1 MFKLSRMSCIRFSAS
16 PAPWYLSLA
25 AMGLAGMSFVSNPS
39 ASAQELEIPQ
49 PPPVTF
55 TVQDTQPATQPPTLP
70 ETRVEANQPT
80 LPPTNVE
87 GFDPSLIDPNGG
99 YDPVLD
105 GTPFSSAIDP
115 GYRQSQSTTGS
126 LIPLLDAENPA
137 TVNVVS
143 RDLMNDQINL
153 QLNDVLRNAGAV
165 TQGVSDGVI
174 RDTFLIRGI
183 QLSTRD
189 FRRDG
194 FLDPTL
200 TPRDFQDIERV
211 EILKGPASSIW
222 GSGSP
227 AGTVNLITKKP
238 IDEQFSEFAYTFGS
252 FERSRFTIDTNGR
265 ANESGTILYRVNAAQ
280 EDANGFVDF
289 DYLSRTLISPTVSW
303 QMTEN
308 ARLTYS
314 ASYHDHQTRGYQGVP
329 VVNGNPL
336 FLPPNRYVGEPANDF
351 FNSEEFRQSLVLEQ
365 YLTDEWSLRVGAYSL
380 WYDYPLSV
388 TAASGTPPGPF
399 PPAPEPF
406 FYRSRSVFTE
416 SDESSASVQANL
428 VGDFNWGPF
437 RHRLVTGIE
446 YIYFGSNSDF
456 SSDNIAP
463 LDTTNPT
470 YLNPPPF
477 GVAFRQ
483 DAPLF
488 QHQRVGWY
496 LQDYIDVTPELKLLG
511 GLRIE
516 HLNFQYNRTNTFAG
530 FPIGGGMTDQDF
542 VYTAPRAG
550 AVYQPWAD
558 ESLAFYFSYGQ
569 SFAPPGGGIYVN
581 PGPVRPVTGEIFEG
595 GIKTLLLDNL
605 TLNVAGWY
613 MTRNNADINNQAF
626 FLTQVAQETSKGA
639 EINMIGQITEY
650 WSAVANYAYTDVR
663 LDDPTPPAQFDGNRQ
678 RGVPYNSAN
687 FWTRYNIIQNDVHTF
702 GLGLGLVY
710 VDSRPGDLANSFDL
724 PSYGRWDGGIFYE
737 RCNNLRASVYLENLF
752 DVQYATSSINQYQV
766 FQGAPFNARANV
778 SYSF

>member
-1 MFKLSRMSCIRFSAS
+1 MFCAPFSRALSGS

-25 AMGLAGMSFVSNPS
+25 AMGLIGLS
-39 ASAQELEIPQ
+39 AVNAPLRSSAQE
-49 PPPVTF
+49 
-55 TVQDTQPATQPPTLP
+55 TQPPVLP
-70 ETRVEANQPT
+70 ETRVEAQAPT
-80 LPPTNVE
+80 VPATNAGGV
-87 GFDPSLIDPNGG
+87 DPSLIDPNGG
-99 YDPVLD
+99 YDPVID
-105 GTPFSSAIDP
+105 GGPFSSAIDP
-115 GYRQSQSTTGS
+115 GYRQAESTTGS
-126 LIPLLDAENPA
+126 LIPLLDADNPA
-137 TVNVVS
+137 TVNVIS
-143 RDLMNDQINL
+143 RDLMDDQINL
-153 QLNDVLRNAGAV
+153 QLADVLRNAGAV
-165 TQGVSDGVI
+165 TQGVADGVI

-183 QLSTRD
+183 QLNTRD

-238 IDEQFSEFAYTFGS
+238 IDAQFSDFAYTFGS
-252 FERSRFTIDTNGR
+252 FARSRFTIDTNGR
-265 ANESGTILYRVNAAQ
+265 ANESGTVLYRVNAAQ

-289 DYLSRTLISPTVSW
+289 DYLSRTLISPTISW
-303 QMTEN
+303 QVNDN
-308 ARLTYS
+308 ARVTYS
-314 ASYHDHQTRGYQGVP
+314 ASYHDHNTRGYQGVP
-329 VVNGNPL
+329 VVNGDPL

-388 TAASGTPPGPF
+388 AAASGTPSGGPF

-406 FYRSRSVFTE
+406 FYRSRSEFTE

-428 VGDFNWGPF
+428 VGDFYWGSF

-456 SSDNIAP
+456 TTDNIAP
-463 LDTTNPT
+463 IDVTNPT

-477 GVAFRQ
+477 GLAFRQ

-496 LQDYIDVTPELKLLG
+496 LQDYVDVTPQFKLLG

-516 HLNFQYNRTNTFAG
+516 NLNFQYNRTNTFAG

-542 VYTAPRAG
+542 LYTAPRAG

-581 PGPVRPVTGEIFEG
+581 PGPLRPVTGEIFEG

-605 TLNVAGWY
+605 TLNAAGWH
-613 MTRNNADINNQAF
+613 MTRNNADLNTSAF
-626 FLTQVAQETSKGA
+626 FLTQVAQERSQGA
-639 EINMIGQITEY
+639 EINLIGQLTDY
-650 WSAVANYAYTDVR
+650 WSAVANYSYTDVR
-663 LDDPTPPAQFDGNRQ
+663 LSDPTPPALFDGNRQ
-678 RGVPYNSAN
+678 RNVPYNSAN
-687 FWTRYNIIQNDVHTF
+687 FWTRYNLIQDDVQTF

-710 VDSRPGDLANSFDL
+710 FDSRPGDLANTFTL
-724 PSYGRWDGGIFYE
+724 PSYGRWDGGVFYE
-737 RCNNLRASVYLENLF
+737 RGALRANAYLENLF
-752 DVQYATSSINQYQV
+752 DIQYATSSIDQFQV
-766 FQGAPFNARANV
+766 FQGAPFNVRATV
-778 SYSF
+778 AYSF